1 MLKHSEIIELFIHAD
16 VIYIESKLYVKLI
29 NTLNKMDYKFPELPY
44 AFNAL
49 EPHIDAMTMEI
60 HYTKHHKTYFD
71 KFVAAIK
78 ETDMNG
84 ASLEE
89 IFAQVSKLP
98 VPVRNHGGGLYNHTL
113 FWESMSPNGGG
124 APGGKLAEAINAK
137 YGSFDEFKTKFNDA
151 AANRFGSGWAWLSVK
166 ADKSLCVCSSAN
178 QDNPLMD
185 ISDCKGTPILG
196 LDVWE
201 HAYYLKFQNRR
212 PEYISAFWNVVNWP
226 VIEARYETLTK

>member
-1 MLKHSEIIELFIHAD
+1 
-16 VIYIESKLYVKLI
+16 
-29 NTLNKMDYKFPELPY
+29 MDYNFPELPY
-44 AFNAL
+44 AFDAL

-78 ETDMNG
+78 DTALNG
-84 ASLEE
+84 SPLEE

-124 APGGKLAEAINAK
+124 APAGKLANAIASQ
-137 YGSFDEFKTKFNDA
+137 YGSFEEFKTKFNDA
-151 AANRFGSGWAWLSVK
+151 AANRFGSGWAWLCVK

-212 PEYISAFWNVVNWP
+212 PDYISAFWNVVNWE
-226 VIEARYETLTK
+226 VVQARYDSLVK

>member
-1 MLKHSEIIELFIHAD
+1 ME
-16 VIYIESKLYVKLI
+16 Y
-29 NTLNKMDYKFPELPY
+29 TFPALPY
-44 AFNAL
+44 AYNAL

-60 HYTKHHKTYFD
+60 HYSKHHKTYYD
-71 KFVAAIK
+71 KFVAAIAAT
-78 ETDMNG
+78 EMNG
-84 ASLEE
+84 KPLEE
-89 IFAQVSKLP
+89 IFTQMSKLP
-98 VPVRNHGGGLYNHTL
+98 MPVRNHGGGLYNHTF

-124 APGGKLAEAINAK
+124 APSGKLADAINAQ
-137 YGSFDEFKTKFNDA
+137 YGSFEEFKAKFNDA

-185 ISDCKGTPILG
+185 TADCPATPILG

-212 PEYISAFWNVVNWP
+212 PDYISAFWNVVNWE
-226 VIEARYETLTK
+226 VIQSRYDSIVK

>member
-1 MLKHSEIIELFIHAD
+1 MN
-16 VIYIESKLYVKLI
+16 YQ
-29 NTLNKMDYKFPELPY
+29 FPELPY

-60 HYTKHHKTYFD
+60 HYTKHHKAYYD

-78 ETDMNG
+78 DTESNG
-84 ASLEE
+84 KSLEE
-89 IFAQVSKLP
+89 IFAHISKISA
-98 VPVRNHGGGLYNHTL
+98 VVRNNGGGLYNHSL
-113 FWESMSPNGGG
+113 FWESMSPKGGG
-124 APGGKLAEAINAK
+124 APTGKLADAINTK
-137 YGSFDEFKTKFNDA
+137 YGSFEEFKTKFNDA

-166 ADKSLCVCSSAN
+166 ADNSLCVCSSAN

-185 ISDCKGTPILG
+185 TSDCPATPILG

-212 PEYISAFWNVVNWP
+212 PEYISAFWNVVNWA
-226 VIEARYETLTK
+226 VVQVRYESAIK

>member
-1 MLKHSEIIELFIHAD
+1 MN
-16 VIYIESKLYVKLI
+16 Y
-29 NTLNKMDYKFPELPY
+29 TFPELPY

-49 EPHIDAMTMEI
+49 EPHIDAQTMEI
-60 HYTKHHKTYFD
+60 HYTKHHKAYFD

-78 ETDMNG
+78 ETELDG
-84 ASLEE
+84 KPLEE
-89 IFAQVSKLP
+89 IFVQVSKAP
-98 VPVRNHGGGLYNHTL
+98 MPVRNNGGGLYNHTL

-124 APGGKLAEAINAK
+124 LPTGKLADAIKAQ
-137 YGSFDEFKTKFNDA
+137 YGSFEDFKTKFNDA

-185 ISDCKGTPILG
+185 TADCKGTPILG

-212 PEYISAFWNVVNWP
+212 PEYISAFWNVVNWA
-226 VIEARYETLTK
+226 VVQARYESASK

>member
-1 MLKHSEIIELFIHAD
+1 MAYL
-16 VIYIESKLYVKLI
+16 
-29 NTLNKMDYKFPELPY
+29 FPELPY

-49 EPHIDAMTMEI
+49 EPHFDAMTMEI
-60 HYTKHHKTYFD
+60 HYTKHHKTYYD

-78 ETDMNG
+78 ETAMDG
-84 ASLEE
+84 STLEE
-89 IFAQVSKLP
+89 IFANISKLP
-98 VPVRNHGGGLYNHTL
+98 MPVRNHGGGLYNHTL

-124 APGGKLAEAINAK
+124 SPEGKLAEAINSQ
-137 YGSFDEFKTKFNDA
+137 YGSFEDFKNKFNDA

-166 ADKSLCVCSSAN
+166 EDKSLCVCSSAN

-185 ISDCKGTPILG
+185 ISECKGTPILG

-212 PEYISAFWNVVNWP
+212 PEYITAFWNVINWQI
-226 VIEARYETLTK
+226 VQSRYESLVK

>member
-1 MLKHSEIIELFIHAD
+1 
-16 VIYIESKLYVKLI
+16 
-29 NTLNKMDYKFPELPY
+29 MDYQFPELPY

-78 ETDMNG
+78 ETEMNG
-84 ASLEE
+84 APLEE
-89 IFAQVSKLP
+89 IFTHVSKLP
-98 VPVRNHGGGLYNHTL
+98 TPVRNHGGGLYNHTL
-113 FWESMSPNGGG
+113 FWESMAPNAGG
-124 APGGKLAEAINAK
+124 APTGKLADAINVK
-137 YGSFDEFKTKFNDA
+137 YGSFEEFKAKFNDA

-166 ADKSLCVCSSAN
+166 ADNSLCVCSSAN

-185 ISDCKGTPILG
+185 TSDCPATPILG

-212 PEYISAFWNVVNWP
+212 PDYISAFWNVVNWE
-226 VIEARYETLTK
+226 VVQARYESILNK

>member
-1 MLKHSEIIELFIHAD
+1 
-16 VIYIESKLYVKLI
+16 
-29 NTLNKMDYKFPELPY
+29 MDYTFPALPY

-78 ETDMNG
+78 ETELNG
-84 ASLEE
+84 TPLEE
-89 IFAQVSKLP
+89 IFTQVSKLP
-98 VPVRNHGGGLYNHTL
+98 MPVRNHGGGLYNHTL
-113 FWESMSPNGGG
+113 FWESMSPSGGG
-124 APGGKLAEAINAK
+124 VPTGKLTDAITAQ
-137 YGSFDEFKTKFNDA
+137 YGSFEDFKTKFNDA

-212 PEYISAFWNVVNWP
+212 PEYISAFWNVVNWA
-226 VIEARYETLTK
+226 VVQARYESAIK

>member
-1 MLKHSEIIELFIHAD
+1 
-16 VIYIESKLYVKLI
+16 
-29 NTLNKMDYKFPELPY
+29 MDYQFPELPY

-84 ASLEE
+84 SPLEE
-89 IFAQVSKLP
+89 IFTHVSKLP
-98 VPVRNHGGGLYNHTL
+98 TPVRNHGGGLYNHTL
-113 FWESMSPNGGG
+113 FWESMAPNAGG
-124 APGGKLAEAINAK
+124 APTGKLADAINVK
-137 YGSFDEFKTKFNDA
+137 YGSFEEFKAKFNDA

-166 ADKSLCVCSSAN
+166 ADNSLCVCSSAN

-185 ISDCKGTPILG
+185 TSDCPATPILG

-212 PEYISAFWNVVNWP
+212 PDYISAFWNVVNWE
-226 VIEARYETLTK
+226 VVQARYESILNK